1 MLLHQWPCLSKQ
13 QVEMQVARFKLYCPI
28 HLWQNLED
36 YHDNMLDNIKLATK
50 SEIQKEIEN
59 LEAQFSQKNNELR
72 ESFDKWK
79 EYVQNIDKEMRELS
93 VYYNTLKKEI
103 DKREGKN
110 K

>member
-1 MLLHQWPCLSKQ
+1 
-13 QVEMQVARFKLYCPI
+13 
-28 HLWQNLED
+28 
-36 YHDNMLDNIKLATK
+36 MLDNIKLATK

-59 LEAQFSQKNNELR
+59 LEFQFSQKNNELR

>member
-1 MLLHQWPCLSKQ
+1 
-13 QVEMQVARFKLYCPI
+13 
-28 HLWQNLED
+28 
-36 YHDNMLDNIKLATK
+36 MLDNIKLATK

>member
-1 MLLHQWPCLSKQ
+1 
-13 QVEMQVARFKLYCPI
+13 
-28 HLWQNLED
+28 
-36 YHDNMLDNIKLATK
+36 MLDNIKLATK

-59 LEAQFSQKNNELR
+59 LEVQFSQKNNELR

>member
-1 MLLHQWPCLSKQ
+1 M
-13 QVEMQVARFKLYCPI
+13 
-28 HLWQNLED
+28 ED
-36 YHDNMLDNIKLATK
+36 YHVNMLDNIKLATK

-59 LEAQFSQKNNELR
+59 LEFQFSQKNNELR

>member
-1 MLLHQWPCLSKQ
+1 M
-13 QVEMQVARFKLYCPI
+13 
-28 HLWQNLED
+28 ED

-59 LEAQFSQKNNELR
+59 LEVQFSQKNNELR
-72 ESFDKWK
+72 ENFDKWK

-93 VYYNTLKKEI
+93 AYYNALKKEI

>member
-1 MLLHQWPCLSKQ
+1 
-13 QVEMQVARFKLYCPI
+13 MQAALFKLYCPT
-28 HLWQNLED
+28 HLWRNLED
-36 YHDNMLDNIKLATK
+36 YHVNMLDNIKLATK

-59 LEAQFSQKNNELR
+59 LEFQFSQKNNELR

>member
-1 MLLHQWPCLSKQ
+1 
-13 QVEMQVARFKLYCPI
+13 
-28 HLWQNLED
+28 
-36 YHDNMLDNIKLATK
+36 MLDNIKLATK

-59 LEAQFSQKNNELR
+59 LEVQFSQKNNELR
-72 ESFDKWK
+72 ERFDKWK

>member
-1 MLLHQWPCLSKQ
+1 
-13 QVEMQVARFKLYCPI
+13 
-28 HLWQNLED
+28 
-36 YHDNMLDNIKLATK
+36 MLDNIKLATK

-103 DKREGKN
+103 NKREGKN